1 MAEMADTSWIQG
13 EPALEEALTDDLV
26 LLVMSRDGLDPM
38 ETALWLLRIAKSLA
52 DPSGST

>member
-1 MAEMADTSWIQG
+1 MADTSWIQG